1 MSKSRYIKSNSFLI
15 DMVNIYK
22 KEIKS
27 LIDKQFAS
35 TLITSLKQ
43 YNIPAYVNEIAEQEE
58 ILNILFRN

>member
-1 MSKSRYIKSNSFLI
+1 MLSFLI

-27 LIDKQFAS
+27 LIDQQFAS

-43 YNIPAYVNEIAEQEE
+43 YNIPADENEIAEQEE